1 MAYPEAGPRPTLRQ
15 WKLERYERYL
25 NAAMTGVGEEDSTKD
40 AIRGLRPE
48 EIGVKRSSFLYCPS
62 AQARLWFNNHATL
75 RLVLTST
82 FFSLNLLIDLP
93 TSTLI
98 FTTSLESKHFHLKYT
113 KQPSMAGFRKWSLK
127 VQEKTMKVFRS
138 SSGEVK
144 EAPSTPKSAAHDES
158 ASPLESA
165 SAPDKS
171 TNGVTLSEGAHLSKT
186 SKPNRK
192 PYGEL
197 ETPPT
202 KPAKVETKKHDSH
215 HQSANSTPSPRY
227 TLFPSENISFTKRLP
242 PAEVIR
248 LMREGRMKDA
258 YGKDDGEE

>member
-1 MAYPEAGPRPTLRQ
+1 MVDRPAFGDGGISKSFTSVHSHLLSQSGSAGAPLVQQPRNTAP
-15 WKLERYERYL
+15 
-25 NAAMTGVGEEDSTKD
+25 
-40 AIRGLRPE
+40 GLD
-48 EIGVKRSSFLYCPS
+48 
-62 AQARLWFNNHATL
+62 
-75 RLVLTST
+75 
-82 FFSLNLLIDLP
+82 IDLLLP
-93 TSTLI
+93 ESPHRSTHLDAHLHHEPRI
-98 FTTSLESKHFHLKYT
+98 QTLPLEIYQTTA
-113 KQPSMAGFRKWSLK
+113 SMAGFRKWSLK

-171 TNGVTLSEGAHLSKT
+171 TGDNLSSRNGVTLSEGAHLSKT

-202 KPAKVETKKHDSH
+202 KPAKVETKVRKLRLVLISHADDLFSKKHDSH